1 MILLRKKEIIG
12 VLFLIFSFNLFSQ
25 DMVGDWKGTVDIRGN
40 KLDIAFH
47 IQKVDTVYSATLD
60 IPAQGLNGA
69 KASNTKVVNTSIIIT
84 FSELKLSYEGSLNDN
99 GEIIGNMKQGGFPI
113 PLNLKKGIVTLN
125 RPQEPKPPYNYH
137 SEEITFASSSDNV
150 NLKGTLTLPEKN
162 RQFPLVIIV
171 SGSGPQ
177 NRDGDMFGHKPY
189 LVLADHLTKNGIA
202 VFRFDERGVGES
214 DGDFSKV
221 TIELSSLDVRS
232 AIDYLKTR
240 KEINKS
246 KIGLIGHSIGG
257 VVAPKVAVESNEISF
272 LVLLAAPGV
281 SGDQLMLSQKA
292 AFEKDM
298 GLNDIQI
305 QQGQKIVKEAYDI
318 IKEAK
323 LDNQSLKDSI
333 HSYYKTKYGKLF
345 PENQR
350 KALVD
355 QITSYEVASFIRSKP
370 AEYLEK
376 IKIPVLALNGDK
388 DLQVLSTEN
397 LAAIKA
403 ALDKAGNTNVK
414 IMELKSLNHLF
425 QEATRGSLG
434 EYSEIEQTFSPM
446 ALGMITKWIKDQKK

>member
-1 MILLRKKEIIG
+1 MILLRKKEIVL
-12 VLFLIFSFNLFSQ
+12 VLFLIFSIHLFSQ
-25 DMVGDWKGTVDIRGN
+25 DIVGDWKGTVDIRGS

-47 IQKVDTVYSATLD
+47 IEKVDTIYTATLD

-69 KASNTKVVNTSIIIT
+69 KASNTKVDNTSVIIT
-84 FSELKLSYEGSLNDN
+84 FSDLKLAYEGVLNDD

-113 PLNLKKGIVTLN
+113 PLNLKKGTVILN
-125 RPQEPKPPYNYH
+125 RPQEPKPPFNYY
-137 SEEITFASSSDNV
+137 SEEITFVSNADNV
-150 NLKGTLTLPEKN
+150 SLKGTLTLPEKN
-162 RQFPLVIIV
+162 GQFPLVIIV

-214 DGDFSKV
+214 GGDFGKV
-221 TIELSSLDVRS
+221 TIELSSLDVKS
-232 AIDYLKTR
+232 AIDFLKER
-240 KEINKS
+240 KEINNA

-257 VVAPKVAVESNEISF
+257 IVTPKVASENKKISF

-281 SGDQLMLSQKA
+281 PGDQLMLSQKA

-298 GLNDIQI
+298 GLNELQI

-333 HSYYKTKYGKLF
+333 HSFYKNKYGNLF

-350 KALVD
+350 KALVN
-355 QITSYEVASFIRSKP
+355 QITSYEVASFIRSRP
-370 AEYLEK
+370 SEYLEK

-388 DLQVLSTEN
+388 DLQVLSKEN
-397 LAAIKA
+397 LTAIKT
-403 ALDKAGNTNVK
+403 ALDKAGNKNVEIK
-414 IMELKSLNHLF
+414 ELKSLNHLF

-434 EYSEIEQTFSPM
+434 EYSEIEQTFSPI
-446 ALGMITKWIKDQKK
+446 ALDVLTAWIKEQVK

>member
-1 MILLRKKEIIG
+1 MYSSYAQD
-12 VLFLIFSFNLFSQ
+12 FS
-25 DMVGDWKGTVDIRGN
+25 GDWKGTVDIRGS

-47 IQKVDTVYSATLD
+47 IEKVDTIYTTTLD

-69 KASNTKVVNTSIIIT
+69 KASNTKVDNTSVIII
-84 FSELKLSYEGSLNDN
+84 FSDLKLTYEGSLNYN

-113 PLNLKKGIVTLN
+113 PLNLKRGTVILK
-125 RPQEPKPPYNYH
+125 RPQEPKPPFNYY
-137 SEEITFASSSDNV
+137 SEEITFVSDADNV
-150 NLKGTLTLPEKN
+150 SLKGTLTLPEKDG
-162 RQFPLVIIV
+162 QFPLVIIV

-214 DGDFSKV
+214 GGDFSKV
-221 TIELSSLDVRS
+221 TIELSSLDVKS
-232 AIDYLKTR
+232 AMDFLKER
-240 KEINKS
+240 REINNA

-257 VVAPKVAVESNEISF
+257 IVAPKVASENKKISF

-281 SGDQLMLSQKA
+281 PGDQLMLSQKA

-298 GLNDIQI
+298 GFNELQI
-305 QQGQKIVKEAYDI
+305 QQGQKLVEKAYDI

-333 HSYYKTKYGKLF
+333 HSYYKNKYGNLF

-350 KALVD
+350 KALVN
-355 QITSYEVASFIRSKP
+355 QITSYEVASFIRSRP
-370 AEYLEK
+370 SEYLEK

-388 DLQVLSTEN
+388 DLQVLPKEN

-403 ALDKAGNTNVK
+403 ALDKAGNANVE

-434 EYSEIEQTFSPM
+434 EYSEIEQTFSPI
-446 ALGMITKWIKDQKK
+446 ALDVLTAWIKEQVK